1 MFSFFFNDPATTEIY
16 TLSLHDALP
25 IFRKKIKELSDLFDN
40 DQFKSASEF
49 NIIPCSS
56 IFITDEWNPNI
67 SSAILGAEERLD
79 RKSTRLN
86 SSHVRISYAVF
97 CLKKKNYNKLANS

>member
-67 SSAILGAEERLD
+67 SSAILGAEERFFSGLKA
-79 RKSTRLN
+79 KSLKAICITKA
-86 SSHVRISYAVF
+86 SYDSF
-97 CLKKKNYNKLANS
+97 WNYLGDEL